1 MPEPGPAPGA
11 GQRVSGEDA
20 GSHHA
25 DRGDAMFRSA
35 AGDEYFVVDGHI
47 HWWDASPENQK
58 NKYGTGFIS
67 CFYDYHS
74 GLSPAEY
81 VWPREKYESYDADT
95 MLNDLF
101 VDGYVDVGI
110 FQPTY
115 LTDFYVN
122 GFNTT
127 ERNAILKDRH
137 PDRFILNSSW
147 DPRDEEAGLAAFE
160 EKVEKYKPKGVKLYT
175 AEWRGDSRGWSLKDP
190 WAERYLDKCVEL
202 GVTNIHV
209 HKGPTIWPL
218 NKDSFDVADIDTVA
232 TNFTDLNF
240 IVEHVGMPR
249 IDDFCWIAV
258 QEPNVYGGLAV
269 LMPFI
274 HPRPKYFAD
283 VMAELL
289 FWLGEDRLL
298 FASDYALWHPK
309 WLVEKFVDFELPEQ
323 VTEETG
329 TSLSVEAK
337 QKILGLNACKLY
349 GIDPQEHGARLRAD
363 EFGAKAATGPGPQAE
378 GALAQEVPS

>member
-1 MPEPGPAPGA
+1 MY
-11 GQRVSGEDA
+11 
-20 GSHHA
+20 
-25 DRGDAMFRSA
+25 RSS
-35 AGDEYFVVDGHI
+35 AGDEYFVVDGHL
-47 HWWDASPENQK
+47 HWWDGSPENCK
-58 NKYGTGFIS
+58 NKYGSGFIS

-81 VWPREKYESYDADT
+81 VWPKEKYEKYSEET
-95 MLNDLF
+95 MMQDVF

-127 ERNAILKDRH
+127 ERDAVLKNKY
-137 PDRFILNSSW
+137 PERFILNTSW
-147 DPRDEEAGLAAFE
+147 DPRNEERGLAEFE
-160 EKVEKYKPKGVKLYT
+160 EKVEKYGCKGVKLYT
-175 AEWRGDSRGWSLKDP
+175 AEWHGDSRGWKLDDP
-190 WAERYLDKCVEL
+190 WAERYLAKCAEL

-218 NKDSFDVADIDTVA
+218 QKDSFDVADIDHAA
-232 TNFTDLNF
+232 TNFPELNF

-249 IDDFCWIAV
+249 VEDFCWIAV

-274 HPRPKYFAD
+274 HPKPHYFAS

-309 WLVEKFVDFELPEQ
+309 WLIEKFVDFELPEA
-323 VTEETG
+323 VSEESGGVKLT
-329 TSLSVEAK
+329 VEGK

-349 GIDPQEHGARLRAD
+349 GVDPGEHA
-363 EFGAKAATGPGPQAE
+363 AKIAGDQFAAA
-378 GALAQEVPS
+378 AA